1 MCKSILIID
10 DYPLNLMVAKM
21 VIKHQGAFDKI
32 STCLQGQ
39 TALDTLVD
47 HAEDKDELPDVIL
60 LDLNMPVLDGWQF
73 LNEFE
78 AIKNSLTKRISIFI
92 LSSSIDIR
100 DIERSKLFPSVKGY
114 LSKPLTPD
122 MIIDISGFVA
132 KAI

>member
-1 MCKSILIID
+1 MCKSILVID

-32 STCLQGQ
+32 ATCLQAQ

-60 LDLNMPVLDGWQF
+60 LDLNMPVVDGWQF
-73 LNEFE
+73 LIEFE
-78 AIKNSLTKRISIFI
+78 AFKHSLTKSISIFI
-92 LSSSIDIR
+92 LSSSVDIR
-100 DIERSKLFPSVKGY
+100 DVERSKQFPSVKGY